1 MLKTEMSSD
10 VSGPLYS
17 ERIFLP
23 FRVWEVEVNG
33 VIPDWT
39 AVKTG
44 RCNTLKTDVKLNDI
58 YENSLLPF
66 REHTFV
72 HYKDES
78 FNAV

>member
-1 MLKTEMSSD
+1 
-10 VSGPLYS
+10 
-17 ERIFLP
+17 
-23 FRVWEVEVNG
+23 VEVNG
-33 VIPDWT
+33 VIPVWT
-39 AVKTG
+39 SVKTDQ
-44 RCNTLKTDVKLNDI
+44 CNTFKAEVKLNDI

>member
-1 MLKTEMSSD
+1 
-10 VSGPLYS
+10 
-17 ERIFLP
+17 
-23 FRVWEVEVNG
+23 VEVNG